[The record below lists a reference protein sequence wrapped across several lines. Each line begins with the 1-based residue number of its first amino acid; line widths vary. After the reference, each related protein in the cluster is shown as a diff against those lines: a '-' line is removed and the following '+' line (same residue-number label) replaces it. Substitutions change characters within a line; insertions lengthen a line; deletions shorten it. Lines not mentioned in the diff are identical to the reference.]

1 MRLLKKKK
9 KKKTNLVG
17 IDQSLLM
24 KIGEDEM
31 IPMSVSKLMLMKKMK
46 AITWTILLS
55 LMMIV
60 EVEEMI
66 MSIDLLPTMLRSTAV
81 VI

>member
-1 MRLLKKKK
+1 M
-9 KKKTNLVG
+9 G
-17 IDQSLLM
+17 IDKSLLM

-81 VI
+81 VT

>member
-1 MRLLKKKK
+1 M
-9 KKKTNLVG
+9 G
-17 IDQSLLM
+17 IDKSLLM